1 MQHDRITYALHRSR
15 RDDPLSLDRHGL
27 CPAAPEGIDD
37 GLDVLLVHHQE
48 VRFDTVR
55 CHARRGI
62 IQGDRNRR
70 TRDRRQADATGLP
83 AKFGRAVRSVVA
95 ASSEPVDFLAQRRQL
110 MSQVSV
116 VTRLR
121 LYEADQIGIP
131 GWSQIGT
138 LCVHRAD
145 DDHQSGE
152 RTHRGG
158 ERTSKRSAISIPAP
172 MGVASSSQNRDK
184 RAPRVMLSCSR
195 IALGIR
201 RRRRRSQRKEHLPSL
216 LLRAAAR
223 DFRRSQRIGG
233 RMFGQV
239 WVLLG
244 SSRNSSRERLTSL
257 AGRLFDYATY
267 FNSKENLVPESRTR
281 KSAEE
286 KQKLKAKQASKPKK
300 VKAPA
305 SRRWVPPAFIAVG
318 LLGVAWLITY
328 YVAGTYI
335 PFMDALGNWNI
346 LIGMG
351 GMAAAFVIATLW
363 R

>member
-1 MQHDRITYALHRSR
+1 
-15 RDDPLSLDRHGL
+15 
-27 CPAAPEGIDD
+27 
-37 GLDVLLVHHQE
+37 
-48 VRFDTVR
+48 
-55 CHARRGI
+55 
-62 IQGDRNRR
+62 
-70 TRDRRQADATGLP
+70 
-83 AKFGRAVRSVVA
+83 
-95 ASSEPVDFLAQRRQL
+95 
-110 MSQVSV
+110 
-116 VTRLR
+116 
-121 LYEADQIGIP
+121 
-131 GWSQIGT
+131 
-138 LCVHRAD
+138 
-145 DDHQSGE
+145 
-152 RTHRGG
+152 
-158 ERTSKRSAISIPAP
+158 
-172 MGVASSSQNRDK
+172 
-184 RAPRVMLSCSR
+184 
-195 IALGIR
+195 
-201 RRRRRSQRKEHLPSL
+201 
-216 LLRAAAR
+216 
-223 DFRRSQRIGG
+223 
-233 RMFGQV
+233 MFGQV